1 MSKCIWA
8 IVVVFTLAAGVSAQ
22 TTNPNYEV
30 TPFGDPPY
38 ADATGRDRDTISVAA
53 DGKGS
58 ILVLRRSQPPVLV
71 FNRAGELQ
79 KAWGTDLFTDTHNI
93 DVDRDGFV
101 WIGDRNGQMVYK
113 FTMDGEQLLALGTK
127 GVRGDNSSRVAFNR
141 PSDVAIAANGDI
153 FVADGYDNNRV
164 VHFSKDGAFIK
175 IIGGTPGSAPGEF
188 EEVHGVQID
197 SRGRLIVMDGHS
209 DHPRLQVWAQ
219 NGTFIEEWADLGLT
233 MGSGL
238 VMGDNDTFYIGDTD
252 AQTIKVVND
261 GRVIDV
267 IAGLE
272 ARPHNIA
279 LDAGTGDLYLADTM
293 TPGGMVRKVSKK

>member
-1 MSKCIWA
+1 MKKSIWVT
-8 IVVVFTLAAGVSAQ
+8 VVVLTLAVGVSAQ

-38 ADATGRDRDTISVAA
+38 EDATGRDRDTISVAA
-53 DGKGS
+53 DGRGS
-58 ILVLRRSQPPVLV
+58 ILVLRRSEPPVLV
-71 FNRAGELQ
+71 FNREGELQ
-79 KAWGTDLFTDTHNI
+79 KAWGTGVFTDTHSI
-93 DVDRDGFV
+93 DVDHEGFV
-101 WIGDRNGQMVYK
+101 WIGDRNGQMIYK

-141 PSDVAIAANGDI
+141 PSDVAVATNGDI

-175 IIGGTPGSAPGEF
+175 IIGGTPGTAPGEL

-209 DHPRLQVWAQ
+209 NHPRLQVWAQ
-219 NGTFIEEWADLGLT
+219 NGMFIEEWADLGLT

-238 VMGDNDTFYIGDTD
+238 VMDENDTFYIGDTD
-252 AQTIKVVND
+252 AQTIKVVKD

-279 LDAGTGDLYLADTM
+279 RDAGTGDLYLADTM
-293 TPGGMVRKVSKK
+293 TPGGMVRKISKK